1 MKKAVLLTLAAA
13 ASLAAAA
20 PALAQTFD
28 RAPTYAQYHE
38 DDRRYGHGPGEV
50 RSGGDIRDRIGFL
63 FGRIDQN
70 QRRGLINNWRAR
82 QLRSELNQVRQMD
95 QRYRLRNGGFL
106 TNWQRD
112 QLSRRLDGVAGQL
125 RFDRR

>member
-1 MKKAVLLTLAAA
+1 M
-13 ASLAAAA
+13 
-20 PALAQTFD
+20 
-28 RAPTYAQYHE
+28 
-38 DDRRYGHGPGEV
+38 
-50 RSGGDIRDRIGFL
+50 IGFL